1 MLAAPGGLATFSFPF
16 SERSGSM
23 QIIGGRTT
31 GSAQTSGQDDIV
43 RDGSIETFA
52 RDVLYASQQVPVL
65 VDFWAP
71 WCGPCKQLAPVLEK
85 VVRAAKGRVRLVKIN
100 VDENPEIAQ
109 QLRIQ
114 SIPTVYAFVGGQPVT
129 GFAGAQPESQIRALV
144 ERLIGGPLAADL
156 EGELEAGKQALARGD
171 AEAAAA
177 HFGRVLEED
186 PENAEAFGGMARA
199 LLALGERD
207 EAKRLL
213 DEAPAPVA
221 NHPAVAGARA
231 ALELAGEV
239 PAGVDPAD
247 LERRIAADPDDFE
260 ARFQLANL
268 LFLRGQYEAAMDH
281 LLHIVKRDRKWRD
294 DAARRQLLRFFDAL
308 GPSHPET
315 VKGRRRL
322 SAVLFA

>member
-1 MLAAPGGLATFSFPF
+1 
-16 SERSGSM
+16 M
-23 QIIGGRTT
+23 QIIGGRTARN
-31 GSAQTSGQDDIV
+31 AQSPAQDDIIK
-43 RDGSIETFA
+43 DGSIETFA

-71 WCGPCKQLAPVLEK
+71 WCGPCKQLAPILEK

-100 VDENPEIAQ
+100 VDENPELAQ

-114 SIPTVYAFVGGQPVT
+114 SIPTVYAFAGGQPVA
-129 GFAGAQPESQIRALV
+129 GFAGAQPESQVRALV

-171 AEAAAA
+171 GETAAA
-177 HFGRVLEED
+177 HFSRVLEED
-186 PENAEAFGGMARA
+186 PENAEALGGMVRA
-199 LLALGERD
+199 LVALGERE

-213 DEAPAPVA
+213 AEVPAA
-221 NHPAVAGARA
+221 IAQHPAVAGARA
-231 ALELAGEV
+231 ALELAEEV
-239 PAGVDPAD
+239 PAGVDPAE
-247 LERRIAADPDDFE
+247 LERRLAVHADDFE

-268 LFLRGQYEAAMDH
+268 LFLRGQYETAMDH

-294 DAARRQLLRFFDAL
+294 DAARKQLLRFFDAL

-315 VKGRRRL
+315 VKGRRKL

>member
-1 MLAAPGGLATFSFPF
+1 
-16 SERSGSM
+16 M
-23 QIIGGRTT
+23 QIIGGRAPEA
-31 GSAQTSGQDDIV
+31 AQTSGQDDV
-43 RDGSIETFA
+43 VKNGSIETFA

-71 WCGPCKQLAPVLEK
+71 WCGPCKQLGPVLEK

-156 EGELEAGKQALARGD
+156 DAELDAGKTALERGD
-171 AEAAAA
+171 AETAAA

-186 PENAEAFGGMARA
+186 PGNAEAFGGMARA
-199 LLALGERD
+199 LLAMGERE

-213 DEAPAPVA
+213 DNAPAAIA
-221 NHPAVAGARA
+221 NHAAVAGARA
-231 ALELAGEV
+231 ALQLSEEV
-239 PAGVDPAD
+239 PAGVDPAE

-268 LFLRGQYEAAMDH
+268 LFLRGRYEAAMDH
-281 LLHIVKRDRKWRD
+281 LLHIVKRDRGWKD
-294 DAARRQLLRFFDAL
+294 EAARRQLLKFFDAL

-315 VKGRRRL
+315 VKGRRKL
-322 SAVLFA
+322 STVLFA

>member
-1 MLAAPGGLATFSFPF
+1 
-16 SERSGSM
+16 M
-23 QIIGGRTT
+23 QIIGGR
-31 GSAQTSGQDDIV
+31 SAEAGTSAPDEIV
-43 RDGSIETFA
+43 KDGSIETFA

-71 WCGPCKQLAPVLEK
+71 WCGPCKQLGPVLEK
-85 VVRAAKGRVRLVKIN
+85 VVRAAKGSVRLVKIN

-156 EGELEAGKQALARGD
+156 EAELEAGKTALERGD
-171 AEAAAA
+171 AETAAA

-186 PENAEAFGGMARA
+186 ATNAEAFGGMARA
-199 LLALGERD
+199 LLAMGDREA
-207 EAKRLL
+207 AKRFL
-213 DEAPAPVA
+213 DDVPAAIA

-231 ALELAGEV
+231 ALQLSEEV
-239 PAGVDPAD
+239 PAGVDPAE
-247 LERRIAADPDDFE
+247 LERRIAADPDDFD

-268 LFLRGQYEAAMDH
+268 LFLRGQYEAAMDQ
-281 LLHIVKRDRKWRD
+281 LLHIVKRDRSWKD
-294 DAARRQLLRFFDAL
+294 EAARKQLLKFFDAL

-315 VKGRRRL
+315 VKGRRKL